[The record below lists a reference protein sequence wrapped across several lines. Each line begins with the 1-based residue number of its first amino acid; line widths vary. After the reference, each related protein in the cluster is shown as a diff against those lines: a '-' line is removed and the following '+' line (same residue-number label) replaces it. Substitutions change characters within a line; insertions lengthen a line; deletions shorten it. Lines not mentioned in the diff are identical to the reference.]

1 MEPEER
7 AAAGLFLAFQYPV
20 ELPGVGN
27 ANFLRTAL
35 NALRRAKGETE
46 LDAMQFLKLA
56 RERLRA
62 LHMPEDMLKRGVN
75 VGFSGGEKKRNEI
88 LQMALLQPRM
98 AVLDETDSGLDI
110 DALRIVADGVNAM
123 RGPAF
128 SALVITHYQRLLN
141 YIVPD
146 RVHVLVGGPHREERR
161 AGAGE
166 GAGGVRLRRRA
177 GGGMTAMQQK
187 GAEGFLHRFEGLRE
201 RLPGARLPWAA
212 ALRDEAAEAFR
223 ASGLPTRRIEAW
235 RYTDLR
241 AVGEAGFD
249 EALTALDDGGD
260 LPAMRG
266 SARAVFL
273 DGRFRPDLSHLD
285 GVGYAVGNLASE
297 LRTLE
302 GRIGALARP
311 AEQPLAALNTM
322 LFEDGLVVDGAR
334 RRRRRR
340 ARPPLRGVADR
351 APFGLPPAPP
361 HPPGSRRQPHPG
373 RDGDRPEEGRYL
385 HNPVFEIEVGEGAT
399 LSHARLQQEGPRA
412 FQLSTVYARVA
423 AGGTYDNFTLNAGGQ
438 LVRNEIHA
446 ALTGPKGACHMNGA
460 QLLGPGQHAD
470 TTTFLDHAAP
480 DCASR
485 QTYKTVLAGKS
496 RGVFQGKIL
505 VRQPAQR
512 TDGYQMNQALFLS
525 PDAEIDSK
533 PQLEIYAD
541 DVKCSHGATVGEL
554 DAEQLFYLRT
564 RGIPDADARAMLVE
578 AFLLEAVEGVSD
590 PAARGALEAAV
601 AGWWDR
607 QVKDAA

>member
-1 MEPEER
+1 
-7 AAAGLFLAFQYPV
+7 
-20 ELPGVGN
+20 
-27 ANFLRTAL
+27 
-35 NALRRAKGETE
+35 
-46 LDAMQFLKLA
+46 
-56 RERLRA
+56 
-62 LHMPEDMLKRGVN
+62 
-75 VGFSGGEKKRNEI
+75 
-88 LQMALLQPRM
+88 
-98 AVLDETDSGLDI
+98 
-110 DALRIVADGVNAM
+110 
-123 RGPAF
+123 
-128 SALVITHYQRLLN
+128 
-141 YIVPD
+141 
-146 RVHVLVGGPHREERR
+146 
-161 AGAGE
+161 
-166 GAGGVRLRRRA
+166 
-177 GGGMTAMQQK
+177 MTAMQQK
-187 GAEGFLHRFEGLRE
+187 GAEGFLHRFEGLRR
-201 RLPGARLPWAA
+201 RLPGARLAWAA

-249 EALTALDDGGD
+249 EALTSLDDGGD

-266 SARAVFL
+266 AARAVFL
-273 DGRFRPDLSHLD
+273 DGRFRADLSHLD

-297 LRTLE
+297 LQHLE

-322 LFEDGLVVDGAR
+322 LFEDGLVVTVPAGVEGGVLDLLSAASSTERPSAFHPRHLIRLEAGASLTLIET
-334 RRRRRR
+334 
-340 ARPPLRGVADR
+340 ATG
-351 APFGLPPAPP
+351 
-361 HPPGSRRQPHPG
+361 
-373 RDGDRPEEGRYL
+373 PEDGRYL

-423 AGGTYDNFTLNAGGQ
+423 AGGTYDNFTLNAGAQ
-438 LVRNEIHA
+438 LVRNEIHTILA
-446 ALTGPKGACHMNGA
+446 GPKGACHMNGA
-460 QLLGPGQHAD
+460 QLLGAGQHAD

-554 DAEQLFYLRT
+554 DAEQLFYLRS
-564 RGIPDADARAMLVE
+564 RGIPDSEARAMLVE
-578 AFLLEAVEGVSD
+578 AFLTEAVEGVAD

-601 AGWWDR
+601 SGWWDR
-607 QVKDAA
+607 QMKDAA